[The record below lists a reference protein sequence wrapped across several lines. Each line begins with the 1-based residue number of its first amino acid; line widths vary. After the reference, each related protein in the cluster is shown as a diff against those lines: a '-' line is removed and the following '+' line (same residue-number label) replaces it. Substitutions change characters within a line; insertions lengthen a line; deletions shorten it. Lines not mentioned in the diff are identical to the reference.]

1 MKNKVLTLIGFAKK
15 CGKAFSGEEITLE
28 KIKSKKA
35 KIVFIAS
42 DASGNTAKRLRDKAN
57 YRGIVICDIFS
68 RDELGKAIGEQERVS
83 ICINDKGFAKAIM
96 ELLGG
101 ENYGENKSIEIS
113 SRVEYIIKKGN
124 RDSSQ
129 TVYQC
134 SESYEYIDSR

>member
-42 DASGNTAKRLRDKAN
+42 DASGNTVKRLRDKAN

-68 RDELGKAIGEQERVS
+68 RDELGKAIGKQERVS

-101 ENYGENKSIEIS
+101 ENYGENKSI
-113 SRVEYIIKKGN
+113 
-124 RDSSQ
+124 
-129 TVYQC
+129 
-134 SESYEYIDSR
+134 

>member
-1 MKNKVLTLIGFAKK
+1 MNKEKISKLVGFAMKSRNLT
-15 CGKAFSGEEITLE
+15 FGENNCLTS
-28 KIKSKKA
+28 IKSKKA

-101 ENYGENKSIEIS
+101 ENYGENKSI
-113 SRVEYIIKKGN
+113 
-124 RDSSQ
+124 
-129 TVYQC
+129 
-134 SESYEYIDSR
+134 